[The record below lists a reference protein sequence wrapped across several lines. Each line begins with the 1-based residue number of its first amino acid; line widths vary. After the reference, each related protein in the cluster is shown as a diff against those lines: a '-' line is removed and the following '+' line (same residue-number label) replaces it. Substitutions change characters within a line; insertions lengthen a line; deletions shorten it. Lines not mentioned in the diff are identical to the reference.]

1 MAAIKQENITTI
13 KIMMQKIYANDL
25 HAKLGHPGEYR
36 MHTTAKHLQYSVKG
50 AIVVCE
56 ECATEKKQAE
66 TAI

>member
-1 MAAIKQENITTI
+1 MVWIIRANNI
-13 KIMMQKIYANDL
+13 